1 MCLDMS
7 QKMVV
12 IPYERYIT
20 LKQLNLDNSRK
31 VDSGLHYSNE
41 PRDTETSRNIDEN
54 PENESLLSVDDIV
67 EYMPKTYR
75 HRCRL
80 ILHHMKQN
88 LLSWDSFGRLIIR
101 DECLL
106 ESHIVDLIRDVI
118 STYKRPCT
126 SDHSNDFKKLL
137 MVTHCPRSILN
148 KTNDETSQIN
158 KT

>member
-1 MCLDMS
+1 MCVDMS

-12 IPYERYIT
+12 IPYERYIK
-20 LKQLNLDNSRK
+20 LKQLSL
-31 VDSGLHYSNE
+31 VDTELKYSTE
-41 PRDTETSRNIDEN
+41 RRDTESSENLNENRDKDEN
-54 PENESLLSVDDIV
+54 PDNDSLLSVEDIV
-67 EYMPKTYR
+67 DYMPKTYR

-88 LLSWDSFGRLIIR
+88 LLRWDSFGRLIIG

-126 SDHSNDFKKLL
+126 SCHSNDFKKLL
-137 MVTHCPRSILN
+137 MVTHCPRSILS
-148 KTNDETSQIN
+148 KTNNEAG
-158 KT
+158 